1 MTSRP
6 ASFRLT
12 RPRRA
17 ALGLVATAALVVA
30 AACSPPGSAAEG
42 SIVLYSNS
50 ISDGRGAWLAEQA
63 REAGFELQLVDLG
76 GGDVTNRLLAERNA
90 PVADVV
96 MGLNDVYFQRL
107 KGADVLQPYTPAWS
121 DLVDPTLGDS
131 RDATYWP
138 IVREPIM
145 LVSDDA
151 AFKGA
156 TRAPQDWPDLW
167 TRDDLKGRYEVPTSL
182 GGATTQVVLAG
193 ILARYLDP
201 AGELGVSAQGWQQVK
216 RYFANGSPAV
226 QGTDLYARMA
236 AGEVVAG
243 QMWLTGKA
251 SREAEYGLSTSPA
264 RPALGVPMAVQHVGI
279 VAGTDASSTAQDFVD
294 WFGSA
299 SVQAAWSREF
309 STVPTNQDALADA
322 DPKAVALT
330 DSFATQE
337 IDWQVVAR
345 NLDAW
350 IEKIELEYL

>member
-1 MTSRP
+1 
-6 ASFRLT
+6 
-12 RPRRA
+12 
-17 ALGLVATAALVVA
+17 VAAALVVA
-30 AACSPPGSAAEG
+30 AACSPPGSGAEN
-42 SIVLYSNS
+42 SIVIYSNS
-50 ISDGRGAWLAEQA
+50 ISDGRGDWLTKQA

-107 KGADVLQPYTPAWS
+107 KGADVLESYTPTWS
-121 DLVDPTLGDS
+121 DLVDPALGDS
-131 RDATYWP
+131 RDGTYWP

-145 LVSDDA
+145 LVSNDA
-151 AFKGA
+151 AFTGSVS
-156 TRAPQDWPDLW
+156 APQDWPDLW
-167 TRDDLKGRYEVPTSL
+167 TRDDLRGRYEVPSSL
-182 GGATTQVVLAG
+182 GGATSQLVLAG

-201 AGELGVSAQGWQQVK
+201 AGELGVSAQGWQQIQ
-216 RYFANGSPAV
+216 RYFANGSPSV

-243 QMWLTGKA
+243 QMWLTGKT

-264 RPALGVPMAVQHVGI
+264 RPSIGVPMAVQHVGI
-279 VAGTDASSTAQDFVD
+279 VAGTDRIGTAQDFVD

-309 STVPTNQDALADA
+309 STMPTNQDALADA
-322 DPKAVALT
+322 DPAALELT

-337 IDWQVVAR
+337 IDWQVVTR